1 MYPNVYAGNVDYV
14 NSVLAVWIYSL
25 LSVTLVSALS
35 LAGIIT
41 LILNKELK
49 KNTLLIMV
57 SFSVGGLLG
66 GAFFHLIPEATM
78 SSGFTSTV
86 SSFILV
92 GILSSFLVEQVLKWR
107 HCHVPTSEDHP
118 HSFAYMNLI
127 GDAVHNLIDGIIIGG
142 AYLVSTPMG
151 IVTTLAVCLHELP
164 QEIGDFGVLVY
175 AGFTKRKALKY
186 NFLTALTAFIG
197 VIIALSLNV
206 YVESLTK
213 YLIPFAAGN
222 FIYIAGSDLIPELH
236 AEEELSHIIF
246 QIAAMLLGIILLYGI
261 GQLIE

>member
-1 MYPNVYAGNVDYV
+1 VFE
-14 NSVLAVWIYSL
+14 VWLYSL
-25 LSVTLVSALS
+25 LSVAVVSALS
-35 LAGIIT
+35 LAGIVT
-41 LILNKELK
+41 LLFNKELN
-49 KNTLLIMV
+49 KNILLYMV

-66 GAFFHLIPEATM
+66 GAFFHLIPEATE
-78 SSGFTSTV
+78 SSGFTLTV

-127 GDAVHNLIDGIIIGG
+127 GDAVHNMIDGIIIGG

-151 IVTTLAVCLHELP
+151 IMTTLAVCLHELP

-175 AGFTKRKALKY
+175 AGFTRRKALKY

-206 YVESLTK
+206 YVEGLTK

-236 AEEELSHIIF
+236 AEEELGHIII
-246 QIAAMLLGIILLYGI
+246 QLAAMLLGVILLYGI
-261 GQLIE
+261 GQLFE

>member
-1 MYPNVYAGNVDYV
+1 MREWDYV
-14 NSVLAVWIYSL
+14 ISVFEVWLYSL
-25 LSVTLVSALS
+25 LSVAVVSALS
-35 LAGIIT
+35 LAGIVT
-41 LILNKELK
+41 LLFNKELN
-49 KNTLLIMV
+49 KNILLYMV
-57 SFSVGGLLG
+57 SLSVGGLLG
-66 GAFFHLIPEATM
+66 GAFFHLIPEATQ
-78 SSGFTSTV
+78 SSGFTLTV

-127 GDAVHNLIDGIIIGG
+127 GDAVHNMIDGIIIGG

-151 IVTTLAVCLHELP
+151 IMTTLAVCLHELP

-175 AGFTKRKALKY
+175 AGFTRRKALKY

-197 VIIALSLNV
+197 VIIALTLSV
-206 YVESLTK
+206 YVEGLTK

-236 AEEELSHIIF
+236 AEGELSHIII
-246 QIAAMLLGIILLYGI
+246 QLAAMLLGVFLLYGI
-261 GQLIE
+261 GYLFE

>member
-1 MYPNVYAGNVDYV
+1 MQEGDYV
-14 NSVLAVWIYSL
+14 ISVFDVWIYSL
-25 LSVTLVSALS
+25 LSVAVVSALS

-41 LILNKELK
+41 LIFNKELN
-49 KNTLLIMV
+49 KNILLYMV
-57 SFSVGGLLG
+57 SLSAGGLLG
-66 GAFFHLIPEATM
+66 GVFFHLIPEATQ
-78 SSGFTSTV
+78 SSGFTLTV

-127 GDAVHNLIDGIIIGG
+127 GDSVHNMIDGIIIGG
-142 AYLVSTPMG
+142 SYIVSTSMG

-175 AGFTKRKALKY
+175 AGFTRRKALKY

-206 YVESLTK
+206 YVEGLTK

-236 AEEELSHIIF
+236 AEEELRHIII
-246 QIAAMLLGIILLYGI
+246 QIAAMLLGIILLFAI
-261 GQLIE
+261 GQLFE

>member
-1 MYPNVYAGNVDYV
+1 MFE
-14 NSVLAVWIYSL
+14 VWIYSL
-25 LSVTLVSALS
+25 LSVAIVSSLS
-35 LAGIIT
+35 LAGIII
-41 LILNKELK
+41 LIFNKELN
-49 KNTLLIMV
+49 KNTLLYLV

-66 GAFFHLIPEATM
+66 GAFFHLIPEATK
-78 SSGFTSTV
+78 SSGFTPTV

-92 GILSSFLVEQVLKWR
+92 GILASFIVEQVLKWR

-127 GDAVHNLIDGIIIGG
+127 GDSVHNMIDGLIIGG
-142 AYLVSTPMG
+142 SYLVSTSMG

-175 AGFTKRKALKY
+175 AGFTRRKALKY

-206 YVESLTK
+206 YVEGLTK

-236 AEEELSHIIF
+236 AEEDLGCTLI
-246 QIAAMLLGIILLYGI
+246 QIAAMLLGVILLFAI
-261 GQLIE
+261 GQLFE